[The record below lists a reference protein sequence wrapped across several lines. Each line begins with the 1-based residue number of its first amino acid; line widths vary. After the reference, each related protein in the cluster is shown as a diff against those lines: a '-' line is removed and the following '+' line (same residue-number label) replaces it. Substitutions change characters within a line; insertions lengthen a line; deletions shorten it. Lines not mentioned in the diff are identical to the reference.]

1 MTGKELFEA
10 MKSEYL
16 PGFYLALNG
25 NICCTIGVYLITISV
40 NSLTDELEISIDSCP
55 YGYYDNCENWET
67 VSTIE
72 GAKETIRDFIT
83 WCYDKTAS

>member
-25 NICCTIGVYLITISV
+25 NICCTIGVYLITIFV
-40 NSLTDELEISIDSCP
+40 NDVTGKLEITIDSCP
-55 YGYYDNCENWET
+55 FGCFENNEEWVIVNTTEEAQK
-67 VSTIE
+67 TIQN
-72 GAKETIRDFIT
+72 FIV
-83 WCYDKTAS
+83 WCYNKTAS